1 MPIIRFDGWKTPG
14 KEPGTLTHRL
24 TTYAVGAEAI
34 TSGVSHFEP
43 GASVPMHFHN
53 CEEQVTVVQGRAT
66 AIIDGEAQPVG
77 TFDTTYVPAGVPH
90 CFRNDGD
97 EPFVMLFVYPS
108 PYVERHFPETGDMDW
123 HGRPPS
129 ESDVAQH

>member
-14 KEPGTLTHRL
+14 KEPDTLTHRL
-24 TTYAVGAEAI
+24 TTYVVGAEAI
-34 TSGVSHFEP
+34 TSGISHFEP
-43 GASVPMHFHN
+43 GASVPLHYHN
-53 CEEQVTVVQGRAT
+53 CEEQVTVVQGSAT
-66 AIIDGEAQPVG
+66 AVIEGVEQAVG

-90 CFRNDGD
+90 CFRNDSS

-108 PYVERHFPETGDMDW
+108 PYVERHFPETGEMDW

-129 ESDVAQH
+129 APDPRQT